1 MNNPISSSFIK
12 SIIKFAVNLSD
23 VPFTLL
29 NPASVR
35 KGFLEMQ
42 SCRGG
47 IQTTFVKDSV
57 RTITL
62 KIKIKNLKFFDVN
75 ICCF

>member
-1 MNNPISSSFIK
+1 MSKESK
-12 SIIKFAVNLSD
+12 S
-23 VPFTLL
+23 L

-42 SCRGG
+42 ICRGG
-47 IQTTFVKDSV
+47 IQTTFVKDSSV

-62 KIKIKNLKFFDVN
+62 KIKIKN
-75 ICCF
+75 

>member
-1 MNNPISSSFIK
+1 MKYTKQKHSLLTKKPLEKYEI
-12 SIIKFAVNLSD
+12 
-23 VPFTLL
+23 TGYL

-42 SCRGG
+42 SCRGD

-62 KIKIKNLKFFDVN
+62 KIKIKN
-75 ICCF
+75 